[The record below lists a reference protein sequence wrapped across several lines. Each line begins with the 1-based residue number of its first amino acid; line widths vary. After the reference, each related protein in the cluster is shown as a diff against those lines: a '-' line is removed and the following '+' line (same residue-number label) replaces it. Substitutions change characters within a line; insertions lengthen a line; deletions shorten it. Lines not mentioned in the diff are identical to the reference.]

1 MQLTVANR
9 YKKNQ
14 IVNNAESKK
23 LNSNGVKRGKNMN
36 KFKKLVP
43 AICMLLVSAVLMGTS
58 TFAWFSMNTT
68 VTAKGMQVTAK
79 SDSKFLQI
87 ITTGEF
93 SDSTDQIEATA
104 ANASKQV
111 RPTVAMKAGT
121 PDTTLVALTKTDSA
135 SVIKWGEAFSRDPAS
150 STKNGDIKD
159 VTTLAT
165 AADTTNIYTLINDYK
180 VRLNP
185 KTGATTAEN
194 LTVGSV
200 TVTST
205 KTDTAN
211 DVMKDAVRVLI
222 VCGENWTIWKNGS
235 KVLAKGDSNIIASE
249 VTTTATDIK
258 VYVYFDG
265 EDTLTTTNNAA
276 KLGTDGYNVEF
287 TLTIA

>member
-1 MQLTVANR
+1 
-9 YKKNQ
+9 
-14 IVNNAESKK
+14 
-23 LNSNGVKRGKNMN
+23 MN

-58 TFAWFSMNTT
+58 TYAWFSMNTT

-87 ITTGEF
+87 INTADGSAFADNTA
-93 SDSTDQIEATA
+93 QIEATA

-111 RPTVAMKAGT
+111 RPTVAMKEGT
-121 PDTTLVALTKTDSA
+121 PGTNLVALTQTDSA
-135 SVIKWGEAFSRDPAS
+135 AAIKWGEAFSNDPAS
-150 STKNGDIKD
+150 STKNGNIVN

-165 AADTTNIYTLINDYK
+165 ATDNTNIYTLINDFK

-185 KTGATTAEN
+185 KTGATSATN

-205 KTDTAN
+205 NETAN

-235 KVLAKGDSNIIASE
+235 KVLAKGDSNIIAST
-249 VTTTATDIK
+249 VTTTATDVK
-258 VYVYFDG
+258 VYIYFDG
-265 EDTLTTTNNAA
+265 EDTLTTTNNATT
-276 KLGTDGYNVEF
+276 LGTDGYKVEF

>member
-1 MQLTVANR
+1 
-9 YKKNQ
+9 
-14 IVNNAESKK
+14 
-23 LNSNGVKRGKNMN
+23 MN

-87 ITTGEF
+87 INTAAGSAFADDTA
-93 SDSTDQIEATA
+93 QIEATA

-111 RPTVAMKAGT
+111 RPTVAMKEGT
-121 PDTTLVALTKTDSA
+121 PGTNLVALTQTDSA
-135 SVIKWGEAFSRDPAS
+135 TAIKWGEAFSNDPAS
-150 STKNGDIKD
+150 STKNGDILN
-159 VTTLAT
+159 VTPLAT
-165 AADTTNIYTLINDYK
+165 ATDNSNIYTLINDFK

-185 KTGATTAEN
+185 KTGATSATN

-205 KTDTAN
+205 NETAN

-235 KVLAKGDSNIIASE
+235 KVLAKGDSNIIAST
-249 VTTTATDIK
+249 VITTATDIK
-258 VYVYFDG
+258 VYIYFDG
-265 EDTLTTTNNAA
+265 EDTLTTTNNATT
-276 KLGTDGYNVEF
+276 LGTDGYKVEF